1 MPLYIITKPFKWAH
15 GGVRVEEFES
25 GPDPVELPD
34 DCAEVALA
42 EKWAKPAKP
51 AKTPAPTPAPT
62 PTAPDAPAEPSLE
75 PPAAG

>member
-34 DCAEVALA
+34 DCAEIALA

-51 AKTPAPTPAPT
+51 TKAPT
-62 PTAPDAPAEPSLE
+62 PTPTVPDAPAEPPLE